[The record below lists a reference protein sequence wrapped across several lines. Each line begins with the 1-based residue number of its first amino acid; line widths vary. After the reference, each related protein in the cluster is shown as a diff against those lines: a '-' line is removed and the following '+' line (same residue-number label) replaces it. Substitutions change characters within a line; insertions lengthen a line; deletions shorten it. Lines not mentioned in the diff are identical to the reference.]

1 MKNLRINKR
10 RIKAMLGAIVLS
22 TNMTACSFKQ
32 SDNNVNDDI
41 NTKDIYI
48 TEDSLLDIENLQYLV
63 VVDNDVR
70 RIVPVSSL
78 KLVDGNNKVV
88 EEVDGIIVNDKIMSI
103 EDPVD
108 IKFSNDIENVI
119 IDNEIISAS
128 EFSLVNGETLEKL
141 ENVVGMYANYEYTD
155 LEENE
160 LFNDNKLTNEKFF
173 ELVEE
178 IYGKYSSDNLD
189 VTREQVTDYLMVV
202 NMDRL
207 ATDNNE
213 LINTIVGDRNVD
225 MVVANAFNVYSA
237 ILTENNDRYCAKE
250 LGFDSIITVSDT
262 VFDKDE
268 KETVI
273 NIENRVKEIVL
284 AKDNNEEFNKLV
296 NNLLM
301 DMCDAEKDEFNMQ
314 SGVGY
319 STMLVLVNF
328 VRINFFTQ
336 LDKTNDE
343 LIKYFVTFAS
353 DGVEYE
359 ENSMM
364 TAYYRSFYSILTDCV
379 KEESYTKSKGLN

>member
-1 MKNLRINKR
+1 MKNLKINKK
-10 RIKAMLGAIVLS
+10 RIKALIGAFILLP
-22 TNMTACSFKQ
+22 NLTACSFTQ
-32 SDNNVNDDI
+32 SKDNTNAKE
-41 NTKDIYI
+41 TYI
-48 TEDSLLDIENLQYLV
+48 TEDSVLATDNLQYLV
-63 VVDNDVR
+63 IVENDVEK
-70 RIVPVSSL
+70 IVPITAL
-78 KLVDGNNKVV
+78 KLVNNKNEIV
-88 EEVDGIIVNDKIMSI
+88 EKVDGVIVNGKIMDI
-103 EDPVD
+103 ENPVE
-108 IKFSNDIENVI
+108 IKFSLDIEKVI
-119 IDNEIISAS
+119 INNELIPVS
-128 EFSLVNGETLEKL
+128 EFSLVNGETLDKL
-141 ENVVGMYANYEYTD
+141 ENVVGMYANYVYTD
-155 LEENE
+155 LSENP
-160 LFNDNKLTNEKFF
+160 LFNDNRLTDEKFN
-173 ELVEE
+173 ELVEN
-178 IYGKYSSDNLD
+178 IYEKYSEEKLD
-189 VTREQVTDYLMVV
+189 VTKEQVIDYLMIV
-202 NMDRL
+202 NMDKL

-273 NIENRVKEIVL
+273 MLEERIKEIVL
-284 AKDNNEEFNKLV
+284 SKDNNEEFNKLL
-296 NNLLM
+296 NKLLM

-319 STMLVLVNF
+319 SSMLVLVNF

-343 LIKYFVTFAS
+343 LIKYFVTFAG

-364 TAYYRSFYSILTDCV
+364 TAYYREFYSLLTDCV
-379 KEESYTKSKGLN
+379 KKDLYTKTK

>member
-1 MKNLRINKR
+1 MKNLKINEK
-10 RIKAMLGAIVLS
+10 RIKALIGAFILLP
-22 TNMTACSFKQ
+22 NLTACGFNQ
-32 SDNNVNDDI
+32 SNENTNDKE
-41 NTKDIYI
+41 TYI
-48 TEDSLLDIENLQYLV
+48 IEDSVLDTNDLQYLV
-63 VVDNDVR
+63 VVENGVEK
-70 RIVPVSSL
+70 IVPITTL
-78 KLVDGNNKVV
+78 KLVNSNNEVV
-88 EEVDGIIVNDKIMSI
+88 EKVDGVIVNGKIMDI
-103 EDPVD
+103 VNPVE
-108 IKFSNDIENVI
+108 IKFSMDIEKVI
-119 IDNEIISAS
+119 INNEIIPVS

-141 ENVVGMYANYEYTD
+141 NNIVGMYANYVYTD
-155 LEENE
+155 LSENP
-160 LFNDNKLTNEKFF
+160 LFNDNRLTEEKFYA
-173 ELVEE
+173 LVDE
-178 IYGKYSSDNLD
+178 IYKKYSDAKLD
-189 VTREQVTDYLMVV
+189 VTKEQVIDYLMVV

-213 LINTIVGDRNVD
+213 LVNAIVGDRNID

-273 NIENRVKEIVL
+273 NIENRIREVIL
-284 AKDNNEEFNKLV
+284 AKDNNEEFNKLL
-296 NNLLM
+296 NKLLM

-336 LDKTNDE
+336 LDATNDE
-343 LIKYFVTFAS
+343 LIKYFVTFAN

-359 ENSMM
+359 ENSML
-364 TAYYRSFYSILTDCV
+364 TAYYRGFYSLLTDCI
-379 KEESYTKSKGLN
+379 KEESYTKTK